1 MEVIEN
7 VKSKNMWPTT
17 TYTFTVNNI
26 DNEQIRNEIL
36 DREQKGLG
44 FQFDS
49 IQGGGW
55 QSNKDLLSWPGPR
68 PWAQTWGPDSSEFR
82 PEFRDLKKS
91 LVIGVNEILSQIY
104 VDNSTIR
111 MINSWAN
118 ISRKG
123 ECTMPHIHEEA
134 SWSCVYYV
142 TPTEDANLYLK
153 DPRLLEYM
161 DKSHHYLK
169 QPYTNVIRKR
179 PFNEGEA
186 ILFPSWLEHGVGA
199 GTKEMTRISISCNF
213 LIEV

>member
-1 MEVIEN
+1 MKIIDN
-7 VKSKNMWPTT
+7 VKSNNMWPTT

-26 DNEQIRNEIL
+26 DNERIKNKIIE
-36 DREQKGLG
+36 REQKGLG
-44 FQFDS
+44 FYFDP

-55 QSNKDLLSWPGPR
+55 QSNKDLL
-68 PWAQTWGPDSSEFR
+68 DLEFYYLR
-82 PEFRDLKKS
+82 KS
-91 LVIGVNEILSQIY
+91 LLIGINDILGEIY
-104 VDNSTIR
+104 VDDASIK

-123 ECTMPHIHEEA
+123 ECTMPHIHEES

-161 DKSHHYLK
+161 DKSHHFLK
-169 QPYTNVIRKR
+169 QPYANVIRKR
-179 PFNEGEA
+179 PFGVGEA

-199 GTKEMTRISISCNF
+199 GTKDKIRISIASNF
-213 LIEV
+213 LIER